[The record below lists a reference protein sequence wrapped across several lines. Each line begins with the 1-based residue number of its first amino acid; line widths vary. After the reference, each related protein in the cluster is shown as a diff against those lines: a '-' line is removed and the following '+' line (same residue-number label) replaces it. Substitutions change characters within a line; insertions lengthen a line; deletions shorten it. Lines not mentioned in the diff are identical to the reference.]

1 MVSLIGELVGTAD
14 RAAAMSILPAL
25 ERAAP
30 EQYQSEL
37 PLRKRGPR
45 AQSSLL

>member
-1 MVSLIGELVGTAD
+1 MTITSVVSTSVAKRLQ
-14 RAAAMSILPAL
+14 ILSHL

-37 PLRKRGPR
+37 PLGARGPPG
-45 AQSSLL
+45 QSSLL